1 VRAGFSQ
8 LQAAASAAVR
18 CDARSDALQA
28 RASGAHRA
36 PSAPKSSALHWNAPK
51 HRRRKA
57 RVRQRP
63 KIALPETNCS

>member
-1 VRAGFSQ
+1 
-8 LQAAASAAVR
+8 VR

-28 RASGAHRA
+28 RANGAHRA